1 MGSRINPAERV
12 KIIKENLDTSS
23 ARRGNDQTSSEQG
36 KNMIVCGID
45 VGLLVCGYCICEVQN
60 AKVHL
65 MKEGEIKTTKKQEFP
80 EKLEFIYEELH
91 KEIENYRPSAI
102 ILEKLY
108 SHHRHP
114 TTLGILA
121 QVRGV
126 VVLLSR
132 KSHTDLF
139 EYAPTRARKAFLG
152 KGSANSLQVKKMAE
166 NFIGADMK
174 SLHTADAFSL
184 VIAFAH
190 EEKVRNLKMVV
201 Q

>member
-1 MGSRINPAERV
+1 M
-12 KIIKENLDTSS
+12 II
-23 ARRGNDQTSSEQG
+23 
-36 KNMIVCGID
+36 CGID

-60 AKVHL
+60 ARVHL
-65 MKEGEIKTTKKQEFP
+65 IKEGEVKTAKKQDFP
-80 EKLEFIYEELH
+80 EKLEFIYEELR
-91 KEIENYRPSAI
+91 KEIEIYKPKAI

-114 TTLGILA
+114 TTLGVLA

-126 VVLLSR
+126 VVLLSK
-132 KSHTDLF
+132 KSQTDLF

-152 KGSANSLQVKKMAE
+152 QGNANSLQVKKMAE
-166 NFIGADMK
+166 NFTGGEFK
-174 SLHTADAFSL
+174 SNHTADAFSL

-190 EEKVRNLKMVV
+190 EEKVRNLNMVV

>member
-1 MGSRINPAERV
+1 M
-12 KIIKENLDTSS
+12 T
-23 ARRGNDQTSSEQG
+23 
-36 KNMIVCGID
+36 VCGVD
-45 VGLLVCGYCICEVQN
+45 VGLQVCGYCICEVQN

-65 MKEGEIKTTKKQEFP
+65 IKEGEIKTSRKQSFP
-80 EKLEFIYEELH
+80 EKLEFIYEELE
-91 KEIENYRPSAI
+91 KEIERHKPKAI
-102 ILEKLY
+102 VLEKLY

-114 TTLGILA
+114 TTLGVLA

-126 VVLLSR
+126 VVLLSK
-132 KSHTDLF
+132 KSRTDLF

-152 KGSANSLQVKKMAE
+152 RGSVNSFQVQKMAE
-166 NFIGADMK
+166 NFTGGEIK
-174 SLHTADAFSL
+174 SIHTADAFSL

>member
-1 MGSRINPAERV
+1 MV
-12 KIIKENLDTSS
+12 
-23 ARRGNDQTSSEQG
+23 
-36 KNMIVCGID
+36 VCSID

-60 AKVHL
+60 TRVHL
-65 MKEGEIKTTKKQEFP
+65 IKEGEIKTTKKQDFP
-80 EKLEFIYEELH
+80 EKLEFIYEELN
-91 KEIENYRPSAI
+91 KEIERYEPKAI

-126 VVLLSR
+126 VVLLSK

-152 KGSANSLQVKKMAE
+152 KGSANSFQVKKMAE
-166 NFIGADMK
+166 NFIGWRIKVK
-174 SLHTADAFSL
+174 SY
-184 VIAFAH
+184 
-190 EEKVRNLKMVV
+190 R
-201 Q
+201 

>member
-1 MGSRINPAERV
+1 MV
-12 KIIKENLDTSS
+12 
-23 ARRGNDQTSSEQG
+23 
-36 KNMIVCGID
+36 VCSID
-45 VGLLVCGYCICEVQN
+45 VGLLVCGYCVCEVQN
-60 AKVHL
+60 ARVHL
-65 MKEGEIKTTKKQEFP
+65 IKEGEIKTTKKQDFP
-80 EKLEFIYEELH
+80 EKIEFIYEELN
-91 KEIENYRPSAI
+91 KEIERYKPKAI

-126 VVLLSR
+126 VVLLSK
-132 KSHTDLF
+132 KSQTNLF

-152 KGSANSLQVKKMAE
+152 KGSANSFQVKKMAE
-166 NFIGADMK
+166 NFIGRELK
-174 SLHTADAFSL
+174 SNHTADAFSL

>member
-1 MGSRINPAERV
+1 
-12 KIIKENLDTSS
+12 
-23 ARRGNDQTSSEQG
+23 
-36 KNMIVCGID
+36 MIVCGID
-45 VGLLVCGYCICEVQN
+45 VGLLVCGYCVCEVYN
-60 AKVHL
+60 ANTRL
-65 MKEGEIKTTKKQEFP
+65 IKEGEIKTNRKQDFP
-80 EKLEFIYEELH
+80 EKIEFIYEELN
-91 KEIENYRPSAI
+91 KEIEKYKPEAI

-126 VVLLSR
+126 VVLLSK
-132 KSHTDLF
+132 KSHTKLF

-152 KGSANSLQVKKMAE
+152 KGSVNSFQVKKMAE
-166 NFIGADMK
+166 NFTGSEMK
-174 SLHTADAFSL
+174 SNHTADAFSL